1 VIALVRT
8 SQLRAELERCLPE
21 RPFEVEFWGGSRL
34 PSTTGNGVP
43 NFRVRSRQ
51 GGGTRPARSRSARHW
66 PRNVFGELVV
76 DDIDATIGLLDTW
89 QPPPVPLADRVRLRC
104 VIAAACAIVVN
115 DVAARGRDRSSGK
128 SRKAAD
134 KWRPCS

>member
-1 VIALVRT
+1 
-8 SQLRAELERCLPE
+8 
-21 RPFEVEFWGGSRL
+21 
-34 PSTTGNGVP
+34 
-43 NFRVRSRQ
+43 
-51 GGGTRPARSRSARHW
+51 
-66 PRNVFGELVV
+66 VFGELVV